1 MAYEIVNNKRSKS
14 VIKVVGTGGTRID
27 LSQLEA
33 SADESVSNASI
44 TSIQSATDGI
54 WSIYRGNNADGVLVL
69 DLPGGVD
76 WPLAQ
81 YDITVANTSSANIYV
96 TNSGSNGTLILSVS
110 KTASYSPA
118 LTDF

>member
-14 VIKVVGTGGTRID
+14 VIRVVGTGATRID
-27 LSQLEA
+27 LEDLQA
-33 SADESVSNASI
+33 SDDETITDASI
-44 TSIQSATDGI
+44 TGVLSASDGV
-54 WSIYRGNNADGVLVL
+54 WSVYRGDDGNGTLVL

-76 WPLAQ
+76 WPLTQ
-81 YDITVANTSSANIYV
+81 YDISVANSTSSNIYV

-110 KTASYSPA
+110 KVANYSPA